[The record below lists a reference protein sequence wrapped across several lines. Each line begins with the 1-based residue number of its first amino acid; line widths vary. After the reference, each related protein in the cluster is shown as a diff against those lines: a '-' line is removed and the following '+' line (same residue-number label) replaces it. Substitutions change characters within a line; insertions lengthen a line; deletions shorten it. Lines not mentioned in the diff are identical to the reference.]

1 MAGNNADRRGYWS
14 FAVPLRPLRRIWC
27 LIAAQGERDAANQSL
42 RSKMMMKRRDLLGT
56 LGAVGVVTAV
66 GRLLDP
72 APAGGQSLPAGSGRS
87 TNDDLA
93 SRLAASI
100 QKHKVPGASAAVF
113 RSGQWEVAAA
123 GVTNVTTG
131 VDVTAETV
139 MHIGSITKVLNA
151 TLVMQLADEGQ
162 VDLTAPLKRYLPDF
176 QVADRDAT
184 ELITVEMLL
193 NHTCGIDG
201 EYFPYAGPDAER
213 IEDVIPRIARQ
224 GQIHAPGAELSY
236 CNSGAVLAG
245 YLAQRLLG
253 KSWYTLIE
261 ERIFKPLE
269 LQHSVVQPAD
279 ALLHRAAVGHFLD
292 KDGTNRRTS
301 FAFLNPSFAP
311 AGATAMLSAKDIATF
326 ALAHMNDGVG
336 PNGHRLLSAGSARR
350 MRRQTAT
357 WRGVGGGG
365 FGLGWMTMDKGIVA
379 HEGGGPGIVSWLF
392 ADPAAKT
399 VAAVLTNAAH
409 GGPAD
414 DIIEPLYEAA
424 MAKPPGADYD
434 ELEKQATDT
443 PVDPA
448 PYVGDYESV
457 TLVLRVIQHEKGIA
471 LRVRGK
477 VRFYETDILEE
488 SPPLPLRPI
497 RDGHFTTG
505 QGFVTFLNPGADGRM
520 QHMASRRRLHRRSG

>member
-1 MAGNNADRRGYWS
+1 
-14 FAVPLRPLRRIWC
+14 
-27 LIAAQGERDAANQSL
+27 
-42 RSKMMMKRRDLLGT
+42 
-56 LGAVGVVTAV
+56 
-66 GRLLDP
+66 
-72 APAGGQSLPAGSGRS
+72 
-87 TNDDLA
+87 
-93 SRLAASI
+93 
-100 QKHKVPGASAAVF
+100 
-113 RSGQWEVAAA
+113 
-123 GVTNVTTG
+123 
-131 VDVTAETV
+131 V
-139 MHIGSITKVLNA
+139 MHIGSITKVLTA
-151 TLVMQLADEGQ
+151 TLVMQL
-162 VDLTAPLKRYLPDF
+162 VDDGRVELTAPLKRYLPDF

-184 ELITVEMLL
+184 EQITIEMLL

-213 IEDVIPRIARQ
+213 IEDVVARIAQQ

-261 ERIFKPLE
+261 ERIFKPLD

-279 ALLHRAAVGHFLD
+279 ALLHRATVGHFLN
-292 KDGTNRRTS
+292 KDGTNTRTS

-311 AGATAMLSAKDIATF
+311 AGSTAMLAAKDLAAF

-336 PNGHRLLSAGSARR
+336 TNGHRLVSAASARR
-350 MRRQTAT
+350 MWVQTTA

-365 FGLGWMTMDKGIVA
+365 FGLGWMTFDKGILG
-379 HEGGGPGIVSWLF
+379 HDGGGPGIVSWLY

-409 GGPAD
+409 GGAVLE
-414 DIIEPLYEAA
+414 DITGPLYEAA
-424 MAKPPGADYD
+424 GAKPLTAEYD
-434 ELEKQATDT
+434 ELERQATDT
-443 PVDPA
+443 RVDPSA
-448 PYVGDYESV
+448 YVGQYESV
-457 TLVLRVIQHEKGIA
+457 TLVLRVVPHEKGIA

-477 VRFYETDILEE
+477 VRFYETDLLEE
-488 SPPLPLRPI
+488 SPAIPLRPI

-520 QHMASRRRLHRRSG
+520 QHLASRRRLHKRRG